1 MPKPSQKMKE
11 QSKLIRT
18 QVPRSS
24 NREHSV
30 PLYLTSSFDFDDSEH
45 GRAMFADEIEGN
57 IS

>member
-1 MPKPSQKMKE
+1 MKE